1 MNNPISVSLIN
12 RYIKDVLEKDYKLR
26 NLSIIGEIS
35 NLKMHQSGHW
45 YFTLKDEFSRIS
57 AVMFSSYASKVRI
70 KIQEGM
76 KVIVSANIG
85 LYEQGGTYQ
94 LYVTEIIPQGVGSLY
109 VEFEKLKK
117 KLFDEGLFDD
127 SNKVKIPRF
136 CQKIGIVTAPKGA
149 AVKDIITT
157 IKRRWPIAELVLI
170 PSLVQG
176 EGAAFSIVEA
186 LDIADKLNFDVIICG
201 RGGGSIED
209 LWPFNEEIVARK
221 IYSMKTP
228 IVSAVGH
235 EVDYTISDFVAD
247 LRAPTPTAAAEI
259 ATPNQLEFSQLL
271 LQIEK
276 NLVSTF
282 YGKIDLMTKNVQ
294 NIRKINVLN
303 NIDSLYSNKRMY
315 LDNIQISILKL
326 KEIFFNKLN
335 SSLKEK
341 QIILNNNFFTIY
353 RNKNHF
359 LENYASKIDLLSP
372 LKIFKRGYA
381 KVSINDAIVTSVKNI
396 CKDDILMITFND
408 GSVESKVVSKKE
420 GQKYGEKDF

>member
-76 KVIVSANIG
+76 KVIVSASIG

-259 ATPNQLEFSQLL
+259 VTPNQLEFSQLL

>member
-259 ATPNQLEFSQLL
+259 VTPNQLEFSQLL

-381 KVSINDAIVTSVKNI
+381 KVSINDTIVTSVKNI

>member
-259 ATPNQLEFSQLL
+259 VTPNQLEFSQLL

>member
-209 LWPFNEEIVARK
+209 LWPFNEELVARK

-259 ATPNQLEFSQLL
+259 VTPNQLEFSQLL

>member
-1 MNNPISVSLIN
+1 
-12 RYIKDVLEKDYKLR
+12 
-26 NLSIIGEIS
+26 
-35 NLKMHQSGHW
+35 
-45 YFTLKDEFSRIS
+45 
-57 AVMFSSYASKVRI
+57 
-70 KIQEGM
+70 M

-186 LDIADKLNFDVIICG
+186 LDIADKLDFDVIICG

-259 ATPNQLEFSQLL
+259 VTPNQLEFSQLL

-381 KVSINDAIVTSVKNI
+381 KVSINDTIVTSVKNI

>member
-76 KVIVSANIG
+76 KVIVSASIG

-170 PSLVQG
+170 PALVQG

-209 LWPFNEEIVARK
+209 LWPFNEEVVAR
-221 IYSMKTP
+221 
-228 IVSAVGH
+228 
-235 EVDYTISDFVAD
+235 
-247 LRAPTPTAAAEI
+247 
-259 ATPNQLEFSQLL
+259 
-271 LQIEK
+271 
-276 NLVSTF
+276 
-282 YGKIDLMTKNVQ
+282 
-294 NIRKINVLN
+294 
-303 NIDSLYSNKRMY
+303 
-315 LDNIQISILKL
+315 
-326 KEIFFNKLN
+326 
-335 SSLKEK
+335 
-341 QIILNNNFFTIY
+341 
-353 RNKNHF
+353 
-359 LENYASKIDLLSP
+359 
-372 LKIFKRGYA
+372 
-381 KVSINDAIVTSVKNI
+381 
-396 CKDDILMITFND
+396 
-408 GSVESKVVSKKE
+408 
-420 GQKYGEKDF
+420 

>member
-157 IKRRWPIAELVLI
+157 IKRRWPIAELILI

-259 ATPNQLEFSQLL
+259 VTPNQLEFSQLL

-294 NIRKINVLN
+294 NIKKINVLN

-396 CKDDILMITFND
+396 CKDDMLMITFND

>member
-259 ATPNQLEFSQLL
+259 VTPNQLEFSQLL

-282 YGKIDLMTKNVQ
+282 YGKI
-294 NIRKINVLN
+294 
-303 NIDSLYSNKRMY
+303 
-315 LDNIQISILKL
+315 
-326 KEIFFNKLN
+326 
-335 SSLKEK
+335 
-341 QIILNNNFFTIY
+341 
-353 RNKNHF
+353 
-359 LENYASKIDLLSP
+359 
-372 LKIFKRGYA
+372 
-381 KVSINDAIVTSVKNI
+381 
-396 CKDDILMITFND
+396 
-408 GSVESKVVSKKE
+408 
-420 GQKYGEKDF
+420 

>member
-259 ATPNQLEFSQLL
+259 VTPNQLEFSQLL

-420 GQKYGEKDF
+420 DQKYGEKDF

>member
-186 LDIADKLNFDVIICG
+186 LDIADKLDFDVIICG

-259 ATPNQLEFSQLL
+259 VTPNQLEFSQLL

-381 KVSINDAIVTSVKNI
+381 KVSINDTIVTSVKNI

>member
-228 IVSAVGH
+228 TVSAVGH

-259 ATPNQLEFSQLL
+259 VTPNQLEFSQLL